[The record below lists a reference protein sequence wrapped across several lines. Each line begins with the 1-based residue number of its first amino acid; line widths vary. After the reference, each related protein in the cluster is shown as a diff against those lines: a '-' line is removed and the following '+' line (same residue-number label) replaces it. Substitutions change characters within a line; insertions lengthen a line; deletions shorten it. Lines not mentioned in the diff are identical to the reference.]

1 MGNTADILT
10 IIKENYSDLSKGHK
24 KIADFVL
31 SKYDKAAYLNASA
44 LAAEVGISESTVVRF
59 AYELGCDGFSAFQR
73 SLQEVIP
80 NKLTSVQR
88 MDVTTSRMGDK
99 DILTTVMNTDLE
111 KIRQTLEDTDRNEF
125 NGAVDTILGAKR
137 VYILGV
143 RSAASLAQFVYF
155 YTTLL
160 LPNVK
165 LLQTSS
171 SSEIFEQLIRTD
183 ENSVVL
189 AISFPRY
196 SKRTLKAVQFASSRG
211 SKIITIADSPYA
223 PINEYATHKLIARSD
238 MASFV
243 DSLVAPLSLIN
254 SLIVAIG
261 MHKKNEVKKTFEELE
276 RIWDEYEVYEKPEGK
291 DHEPEK
297 KI

>member
-1 MGNTADILT
+1 MGKADILAV
-10 IIKENYSDLSKGHK
+10 IKKNYNDLSKGHK
-24 KIADFVL
+24 KIADYVINSF
-31 SKYDKAAYLNASA
+31 DKAAYLNASA
-44 LAAEVGISESTVVRF
+44 LATEVGISESTVVRF
-59 AYELGCDGFSAFQR
+59 AYELGCDGFADFQR
-73 SLQEVIP
+73 SLQEIIP
-80 NKLTSVQR
+80 NRLTSVQR
-88 MDVTTSRMGDK
+88 MDVTTNRMGDR

-111 KIRQTLEDTDRNEF
+111 KIRQTLEDTDRGEF
-125 NGAVDTILGAKR
+125 SGAVEAILKAKT
-137 VYILGV
+137 VYIIGV
-143 RSAASLAQFVYF
+143 RSAASLAQFVSF

-160 LPNVK
+160 LPDVR
-165 LLQTSS
+165 LLQISS

-211 SKIITIADSPYA
+211 SKIVSLTDSPYA

-261 MHKKNEVKKTFEELE
+261 MRKKDEVKKTFEELE
-276 RIWDEYEVYEKPEGK
+276 NIWDEYEVYEKADGRQNEADK
-291 DHEPEK
+291 
-297 KI
+297 